1 MEALKSAIKQL
12 PEKGQFTSEADALA
26 FAVHACLE
34 KDGCNSTSAC
44 LWRLTVDRVSL
55 RGC

>member
-12 PEKGQFTSEADALA
+12 PEKGEFTSEADALA

-34 KDGCNSTSAC
+34 KDGCNMTSAC